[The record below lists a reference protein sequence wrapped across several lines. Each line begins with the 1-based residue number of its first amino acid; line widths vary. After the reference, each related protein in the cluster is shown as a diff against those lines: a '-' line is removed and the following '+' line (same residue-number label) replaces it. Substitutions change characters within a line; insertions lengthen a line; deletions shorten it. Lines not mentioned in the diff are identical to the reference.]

1 MSASL
6 VGADGRQGRPVV
18 PRLPGPRLPLGREP
32 AACETRP
39 LQVVAVVNPIKPAS
53 REARAEVIAACA
65 EADWP
70 EPEFAETTLDRPG
83 GPQAREAVAAGADLI
98 LALGGDGTVRE
109 VAYGVAGTGAQFGV
123 VPLGTANLF
132 ARNMRILPAR
142 LSVVVRLAL
151 HGVMARVDL
160 GLASFREYAG
170 VGPWSHDLPFLVMA
184 GIGEDARTVVETRDG
199 LKSRLG
205 WLAYLESGARH
216 MLHRPIPMRVEFD
229 EDGPEEVE
237 AWTVLAG
244 NCGRIPGGIEV
255 FPDSL
260 VDDGRLNV
268 LQARI
273 DTPLRWVGVAA
284 QGLLKLRTPA
294 SGLHY
299 RTARQVIVGPATPL
313 PVQLDGDAYLPVG
326 EARFRVWP
334 RALRL
339 RLPPGRAA
347 R

>member
-1 MSASL
+1 MSP
-6 VGADGRQGRPVV
+6 QPVLA
-18 PRLPGPRLPLGREP
+18 RAAKQTLPLGHEP
-32 AACETRP
+32 VTLASRP
-39 LQVVAVVNPIKPAS
+39 LQVVAVVNPIKPAAKQ
-53 REARAEVIAACA
+53 ARAEVIAACA

-70 EPEFAETTLDRPG
+70 EPEFVETTLDRPG
-83 GPQAREAVAAGADLI
+83 GPQAREAVYAGADLV

-109 VAYGVAGTGAQFGV
+109 VAYGVAGSRTQLGV

-132 ARNMRILPAR
+132 ARNVKILPAR
-142 LSVVVRLAL
+142 LSAMVRLAM
-151 HGVMARVDL
+151 HGVLARVDL
-160 GLASFREYAG
+160 GLAAFREYAG

-199 LKSRLG
+199 LKDRLG

-216 MLHRPIPMRVEFD
+216 MLHKTIRMRIQFD
-229 EDGPEEVE
+229 GEPSHEVE
-237 AWTVLAG
+237 AWSVLAG

-255 FPDSL
+255 FPDTL
-260 VDDGRLNV
+260 VDDGHLNV

-273 DTPLRWVGVAA
+273 DSPLRWVGVAA

-299 RTARQVIVGPATPL
+299 RRAQQVTIAPAAPL

-334 RALRL
+334 RAIQI
-339 RLPPGRAA
+339 RLPPGRIA

>member
-1 MSASL
+1 VSASL
-6 VGADGRQGRPVV
+6 VGAAGSPRPAL
-18 PRLPGPRLPLGREP
+18 PRTTKTVLPLGREP
-32 AACETRP
+32 VVLDSRP
-39 LQVVAVVNPIKPAS
+39 LQVVAIVNPIKPGAKQ
-53 REARAEVIAACA
+53 ARAEVIAACA

-70 EPEFAETTLDRPG
+70 EPEFTETTLDRPG
-83 GPQAREAVAAGADLI
+83 GPQAREAVYAGADLV

-109 VAYGVAGTGAQFGV
+109 VAYGVAGSRTQLGV

-132 ARNMRILPAR
+132 ARNVRLLQAR
-142 LSVVVRLAL
+142 LSTMVRMAM
-151 HGVMARVDL
+151 HGVLARVDL
-160 GLASFREYAG
+160 GLAAFREYAG

-216 MLHRPIPMRVEFD
+216 MLHKTIRMRIQFD
-229 EDGPEEVE
+229 NEQPHEVE
-237 AWTVLAG
+237 AWSVLAG

-255 FPDSL
+255 FPNTL
-260 VDDGRLNV
+260 VDDGRLNI

-273 DTPLRWVGVAA
+273 DSPLRWVGVAA
-284 QGLLKLRTPA
+284 QGLLKLRTPV
-294 SGLHY
+294 SGLTY
-299 RTARQVIVGPATPL
+299 STAGQVTIAPATPL

-334 RALRL
+334 RAIQL
-339 RLPPGRAA
+339 RLPPGRIA

>member
-1 MSASL
+1 MA
-6 VGADGRQGRPVV
+6 VIGRPAKPV
-18 PRLPGPRLPLGREP
+18 LPLGHEP
-32 AACETRP
+32 ATLDSRP
-39 LQVVAVVNPIKPAS
+39 LQVVGVINPIKPGAKQ
-53 REARAEVIAACA
+53 ARAEVIAACA

-70 EPEFAETTLDRPG
+70 EPEFIETTLDRPG
-83 GPQAREAVAAGADLI
+83 GPQARDAVYAGADLV
-98 LALGGDGTVRE
+98 LALGGDGTARE
-109 VAYGVAGTGAQFGV
+109 VAYGVAGSRTQLGV

-132 ARNMRILPAR
+132 ARNLRLVPAR
-142 LSVVVRLAL
+142 LSALVRMAM
-151 HGVMARVDL
+151 HGLLARVDL
-160 GLASFREYAG
+160 GLAAFREHPG

-184 GIGEDARTVVETRDG
+184 GIGEDARTVVETRDR
-199 LKSRLG
+199 LKNKLG

-216 MLHRPIPMRVEFD
+216 MLHKTIRMRIQVD
-229 EDGPEEVE
+229 AGPPEEVE
-237 AWTVLAG
+237 AWSVLAG

-255 FPDSL
+255 FPHSL
-260 VDDGRLNV
+260 VDDGQLNI

-273 DTPLRWVGVAA
+273 DSPLRWVGVAA

-299 RTARQVIVGPATPL
+299 GMAQQVTVAPSTPL

-334 RALRL
+334 RAIQL
-339 RLPPGRAA
+339 RLPPGRTA

>member
-1 MSASL
+1 MRRSSGPVL
-6 VGADGRQGRPVV
+6 PIGRQPVV
-18 PRLPGPRLPLGREP
+18 PV
-32 AACETRP
+32 TRP
-39 LQVVAVVNPIKPAS
+39 LQVVAVINPIKPAAKQ
-53 REARAEVIAACA
+53 ARAEVVAACA

-70 EPEFAETTLDRPG
+70 PPEFAETTLDRPG
-83 GPQAREAVAAGADLI
+83 GPQAREAVAAGADLV
-98 LALGGDGTVRE
+98 LAVGGDGTVRE
-109 VAYGVAGTGAQFGV
+109 VAYGVAGTGVQLGV

-132 ARNMRILPAR
+132 ARNVRILPAR
-142 LSVVVRLAL
+142 LSAMVRLGL
-151 HGVMARVDL
+151 HGVLAQVDL
-160 GLASFREYAG
+160 GLASFRQHAG

-199 LKSRLG
+199 LKSRMG

-216 MLHRPIPMRVEFD
+216 MFHRPIRMRVQL
-229 EDGPEEVE
+229 DGNPPEEVE

-255 FPDSL
+255 FPKSL
-260 VDDGRLNV
+260 VDDGQLNV

-273 DTPLRWVGVAA
+273 DNPLRWVGVAA
-284 QGLLKLRTPA
+284 QGLFKLRSKT

-299 RTARQVIVGPATPL
+299 QPAHQVMIAPHTPL

-326 EARFRVWP
+326 EARFRVWS
-334 RALRL
+334 RAIQL
-339 RLPPGRAA
+339 RLPPGRIA

>member
-1 MSASL
+1 MSPQPAL
-6 VGADGRQGRPVV
+6 ARATKQV
-18 PRLPGPRLPLGREP
+18 LPLGHEP
-32 AACETRP
+32 TTLDSRP
-39 LQVVAVVNPIKPAS
+39 MQVVAVVNPSKPAA
-53 REARAEVIAACA
+53 RQARAEVIAACA

-83 GPQAREAVAAGADLI
+83 GPQAREAVYAGADLV

-109 VAYGVAGTGAQFGV
+109 VAYGVAGSRTQLGV

-132 ARNMRILPAR
+132 ARNVRILPAR
-142 LSVVVRLAL
+142 LSAMVRFAM
-151 HGVMARVDL
+151 HGVLAQVDL
-160 GLASFREYAG
+160 GLAAFRTYAG

-199 LKSRLG
+199 LKDKLG

-216 MLHRPIPMRVEFD
+216 MLHKSIRMRIDFD
-229 EDGPEEVE
+229 DEPSQEVE
-237 AWTVLAG
+237 AWSVLAG

-255 FPDSL
+255 FPKAL
-260 VDDGRLNV
+260 VDDGRLTV

-273 DTPLRWVGVAA
+273 DNPLRWVGVAA

-299 RTARQVIVGPATPL
+299 SNAQQIIVAPSTPL

-334 RALRL
+334 RAIQL
-339 RLPPGRAA
+339 RLPPGRIA